1 MTADEGP
8 PGPAAPPWA
17 GGGERLRTLTV
28 RGRVLRVAVRDGD
41 PDWPPLLLCNGIGV
55 SLELLQPFVDALD
68 PRRGVIRF
76 DMPGVG
82 GSPAPVVP
90 YHLITTGP
98 LLAGL
103 LDQLGHERADVLGI
117 SWGGGLAQ
125 QFALSRPDR
134 VRRLVLVATAPG
146 ALMVPGHPRVLRH
159 LLTPRRH
166 RDPRYSARIA
176 AELYGGSARKDP
188 AMAREL
194 LHATTRLGPARG
206 YYYQLMAGLG
216 WTSLPLLPRLRPPT
230 LILAGDDD
238 PIIPLV
244 NARIMHRLI
253 PGSQLHIYHGGHL
266 ELAADAE
273 RLAPAVEAF
282 LDAGPLRALE
292 GDRIVTNLASNLDG
306 YHPCPRRRMAVRVD
320 DAAMTYR
327 ELDEASARVAGLLHE
342 RGLKPGDRVGLMM
355 PNVAEVPVVY
365 YGVLRAGGVVVPM
378 NPLLKAREVAYY
390 LGDSGAGLIFAW
402 HAFAD
407 QARGGAGAGRARN
420 PSSWTGS
427 ASPICWPPP
436 RRMTRSRTADDEDT
450 AVILYTSGTTGHPKG
465 AELTHGNLLSNT
477 EVARADIVRAGPDD
491 VIFGGLP
498 LFHVFGQTVALNVA
512 VASGACLTLLP
523 RFDPEH
529 ALRIIAG
536 HRVTVFEGVPT
547 MYVALLH
554 QPDRADYDTSALR
567 MCISGGAALPVEV
580 LRGFEEAFGVP
591 VLEGYGLSETS
602 PVASFNHPG
611 RERKPGSIGTP
622 IRDVQ
627 MRVVDGEDHEVPQ
640 GEVGEIVIRGPNVM
654 KGYWQRPEATAEA
667 IRDGWF
673 HSGDLARVDED
684 GYFYI
689 VDRKKDLIIR
699 GGYNVYPREIE
710 EVLYE
715 HPAVAEAAVIGLPHP
730 ALGEEVGAA
739 VALKPGAVISA
750 EELRDYVKGQVAAY
764 KYPRHVWIVDALPKG
779 PTGKI
784 QKRDIVIPADL
795 AVP

>member
-1 MTADEGP
+1 M
-8 PGPAAPPWA
+8 
-17 GGGERLRTLTV
+17 
-28 RGRVLRVAVRDGD
+28 
-41 PDWPPLLLCNGIGV
+41 
-55 SLELLQPFVDALD
+55 S
-68 PRRGVIRF
+68 
-76 DMPGVG
+76 
-82 GSPAPVVP
+82 S
-90 YHLITTGP
+90 
-98 LLAGL
+98 
-103 LDQLGHERADVLGI
+103 
-117 SWGGGLAQ
+117 
-125 QFALSRPDR
+125 
-134 VRRLVLVATAPG
+134 
-146 ALMVPGHPRVLRH
+146 
-159 LLTPRRH
+159 
-166 RDPRYSARIA
+166 
-176 AELYGGSARKDP
+176 
-188 AMAREL
+188 
-194 LHATTRLGPARG
+194 
-206 YYYQLMAGLG
+206 
-216 WTSLPLLPRLRPPT
+216 
-230 LILAGDDD
+230 
-238 PIIPLV
+238 
-244 NARIMHRLI
+244 
-253 PGSQLHIYHGGHL
+253 
-266 ELAADAE
+266 
-273 RLAPAVEAF
+273 
-282 LDAGPLRALE
+282 
-292 GDRIVTNLASNLDG
+292 VTNLAQNLTDTTRTHAG
-306 YHPCPRRRMAVRVD
+306 RVAVRVD

-327 ELDEASARVAGLLHE
+327 ALDEASARVAGLLHE
-342 RGLKPGDRVGLMM
+342 RGLEPGDRVGIMM

-407 QARGGAGAGRARN
+407 QARGGAEQADAERHRRGRGRLPRSAGL
-420 PSSWTGS
+420 G
-427 ASPICWPPP
+427 
-436 RRMTRSRTADDEDT
+436 RRRTTRWRSADDEDT

-465 AELTHGNLLSNT
+465 AELTHGNLISNT
-477 EVARADIVRAGPDD
+477 EVARTDIVRARPDD

-523 RFDPEH
+523 RFDAGH

-554 QPDRADYDTSALR
+554 TPDRADYDTSSLR

-622 IRDVQ
+622 IRDVR
-627 MRVVDGEDHEVPQ
+627 MRVVDGDDHEVPQ

-667 IRDGWF
+667 ISDGWF
-673 HSGDLARVDED
+673 HTGDLARVDED

-730 ALGEEVGAA
+730 ALGEEVARRGGPQAGRRDHRRGTARLRQGPGRGLQVPAA
-739 VALKPGAVISA
+739 RVDRRLAAQGPDRQDPEAGYRHPRRSGRVEYAWASGRGAVRLHR
-750 EELRDYVKGQVAAY
+750 EAA
-764 KYPRHVWIVDALPKG
+764 P
-779 PTGKI
+779 
-784 QKRDIVIPADL
+784 
-795 AVP
+795 